1 MTNICLF
8 LRYHKTSQPYKLI
21 SQTTLTV
28 VLAKTCCFTS
38 LVKQTKEKSTDAV
51 ASSF

>member
-1 MTNICLF
+1 MCLV

-28 VLAKTCCFTS
+28 VFGKNVLFNIFNDAAKRKTYGCRCN
-38 LVKQTKEKSTDAV
+38 
-51 ASSF
+51 